1 MLNLLCSIYLVSKS
15 QNLNLIMRQ
24 WGMGSRSSW
33 NWVFSPQ
40 IPWSKT
46 PEFQILVFLYY
57 FPSFSQQ
64 TIQRQKIKNKNKRT
78 NKQTTKKPIYQ
89 EATKS
94 SLDPDCSP
102 FLPHNSKT
110 FGWSSNHCSYSSC
123 ESISTHWWRVRSL
136 WVSSM
141 PSFESPPWRPHFP
154 WWAPPQPPFLA
165 LTPNL
170 LLHTKNEERKKIM
183 TPSSLWAK
191 IFIFQFLK
199 HKTKQKIRC
208 RKSFVFFCFAEF
220 SWQPNRC

>member
-1 MLNLLCSIYLVSKS
+1 
-15 QNLNLIMRQ
+15 
-24 WGMGSRSSW
+24 MGGRSSW

-165 LTPNL
+165 LTPHL
-170 LLHTKNEERKKIM
+170 LLQTKNEEGKKIM
-183 TPSSLWAK
+183 TPSSLWENAK
-191 IFIFQFLK
+191 
-199 HKTKQKIRC
+199 KIQNHI
-208 RKSFVFFCFAEF
+208 STQLFALL
-220 SWQPNRC
+220 S